1 MSKWGFASL
10 SFQGL
15 FLGVSCLGRGVL
27 RKRAFLGGG
36 CSRVEGSGGERSLL
50 WTRTWEEGRAN
61 DLVGGND
68 PLARVLEQLLVPPER
83 VLAGQP
89 LRQQIVVAEPEQAQR
104 LQEGLAVP
112 SLRPEGCIRRG
123 NTGDEV
129 SGGGTQG
136 SGTSRTPRPPSNQPW
151 RLWSPPPPLAR
162 PQRPCPTRLPHRTA
176 PGARA
181 VPWRG
186 RARST

>member
-1 MSKWGFASL
+1 MTAGISEMEN
-10 SFQGL
+10 QG
-15 FLGVSCLGRGVL
+15 C
-27 RKRAFLGGG
+27 A
-36 CSRVEGSGGERSLL
+36 
-50 WTRTWEEGRAN
+50 
-61 DLVGGND
+61 
-68 PLARVLEQLLVPPER
+68 R

-89 LRQQIVVAEPEQAQR
+89 LRPQIVVAEPEQAQR

-151 RLWSPPPPLAR
+151 RLWSPPPPPAPSTPAR
-162 PQRPCPTRLPHRTA
+162 PGCLTVQPLGPALSRGGVGRGPHEQGVLGVPGEGGVGPRRQLPPGEAPQRVA
-176 PGARA
+176 PG
-181 VPWRG
+181 V
-186 RARST
+186 